1 MTGGPMADAYLDSY
15 AGQSTE
21 ELLALER
28 EFRVDSLVL
37 AFEQAIQ
44 GKSADSI
51 STEESYVLAVEGLE
65 REVNNGG
72 YSQFFGNSS
81 GEFAPLIEAALRAID
96 CPKTADITRDAIA
109 ALRVKALTTEA
120 VAGAALNE
128 DESISGASLR
138 VTIAISPT
146 TSRLR
151 IAYSVGSPQTRSVSA
166 SAPGSGRVGQEAS
179 SKNNE
184 DANPAD
190 ASGGGIPRSACYQ
203 LGTSLR
209 WGVLRVAL
217 GA

>member
-1 MTGGPMADAYLDSY
+1 MADAFLDSY

-44 GKSADSI
+44 GKSQDSI

-81 GEFAPLIEAALRAID
+81 GEFAPVIEAALRAID

-109 ALRVKALTTEA
+109 ALRVEALTPEA
-120 VAGAALNE
+120 VATAALNE
-128 DESISGASLR
+128 DESIQQGLAACDDRYFANDELIADRLFRWIATNKDR
-138 VTIAISPT
+138 V
-146 TSRLR
+146 
-151 IAYSVGSPQTRSVSA
+151 
-166 SAPGSGRVGQEAS
+166 RVGA
-179 SKNNE
+179 
-184 DANPAD
+184 
-190 ASGGGIPRSACYQ
+190 
-203 LGTSLR
+203 
-209 WGVLRVAL
+209 
-217 GA
+217 